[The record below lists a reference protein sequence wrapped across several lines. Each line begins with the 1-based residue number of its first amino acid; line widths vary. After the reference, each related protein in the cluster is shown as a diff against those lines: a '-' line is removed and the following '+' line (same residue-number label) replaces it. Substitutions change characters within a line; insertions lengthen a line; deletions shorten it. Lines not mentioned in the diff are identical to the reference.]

1 MEGGNTDIQKRF
13 IQLFQLL
20 PNSDNFFRN
29 IALTFN
35 NDIFLNLK
43 DPFSENVN
51 LDNQNLAMLK
61 DKLRFLQLLTENHN
75 LFLQNYLREQ
85 SNNRIS
91 YNFVNILIE
100 YLSMLLEKLGN
111 LNDKYNSLSQ
121 YTIEL
126 YYKRLLSL
134 LDTICE
140 FLQGPCKNNQEY
152 LINTKIVE
160 LFNRIMEETCFSSD
174 EDHQNEEKDEN
185 ELDYNT
191 ENNSI
196 FLNLSNKKYNQ
207 DSFFTETINTEGAT
221 TDDLVYNDNLKQN
234 KFFLN

>member
-100 YLSMLLEKLGN
+100 YLSMLLEK
-111 LNDKYNSLSQ
+111 
-121 YTIEL
+121 
-126 YYKRLLSL
+126 
-134 LDTICE
+134 
-140 FLQGPCKNNQEY
+140 
-152 LINTKIVE
+152 
-160 LFNRIMEETCFSSD
+160 
-174 EDHQNEEKDEN
+174 
-185 ELDYNT
+185 
-191 ENNSI
+191 
-196 FLNLSNKKYNQ
+196 
-207 DSFFTETINTEGAT
+207 
-221 TDDLVYNDNLKQN
+221 
-234 KFFLN
+234 